1 MKDLEKTLGGFIFV
15 NLFPSLQ
22 YSIFPLPPGPF
33 VSFLILGKQ
42 WTILRTKSE
51 NMCVWRKKTRQS
63 KIWLALFS
71 EISREVLQ
79 PFLLHITGKQLIR
92 IEFVPTHVPELTHL
106 QFIHI
111 FWNDIFF
118 GCIHQPTSGNCSNG
132 FTHPTLSQ
140 MLYANRFL
148 RKHRVSDLGG
158 CGKNLI

>member
-1 MKDLEKTLGGFIFV
+1 MNHFEDKKRKHVRLE
-15 NLFPSLQ
+15 
-22 YSIFPLPPGPF
+22 
-33 VSFLILGKQ
+33 
-42 WTILRTKSE
+42 
-51 NMCVWRKKTRQS
+51 KKTRQS

-118 GCIHQPTSGNCSNG
+118 DVFINQQVVTVQTALPIPH
-132 FTHPTLSQ
+132 
-140 MLYANRFL
+140 FL
-148 RKHRVSDLGG
+148 KCYMQIVF
-158 CGKNLI
+158 